1 MIERTFHL
9 MGYNGTQPGNAHYDY
24 AEIRQEF
31 NEKFYLPKFLQTYGI
46 KPSIGAKQLPIQLE
60 EGCSLFDS
68 YLFCINNNIYNFP
81 FGWVEEANDYCF
93 QLPNGRVLEDAFA
106 VYAFCFCDGN
116 LERAKNWKND
126 SVLFPPQYAQA
137 PAQTQFSTAQT
148 PISNFPQG
156 RQIAPTPVYTPP
168 PMIDIDEELNPTAID
183 NYARLTMGIPS
194 NHILKRMALFLGKK
208 HHMPDNI
215 VFVAALVIASGAV
228 CRKYKVAFKKTSVQ
242 SDSLTLEEINKLKT
256 IPPALYGIAEM
267 IAGGGKTP
275 VLNAL
280 LEPMINIFDEHI
292 KKMESIFEV
301 DKENLEV
308 FEDRE
313 GEMSSKDFRVGR
325 NRLRKRKDCS
335 ELKLAAARAMMPKT
349 NCTISALEDSLNH
362 TKGYFSAISDEQ
374 ALLDVLICAN
384 KKKSNEILLRGIN
397 SERADVIR
405 VHRQGFQGPVT
416 GNFFCF
422 AQGGSIEKVLN
433 SSGKTGLRERFI
445 YIAMNGLGIRNYKDF
460 VPDDDELL
468 AEYAE
473 KFNFLKALVEK
484 PLALSELVNLQLTDQ
499 AWNSINDLNNRL
511 EPLKYGGADFSSELL
526 KVMADKITSPI
537 MSVATVLYVLDAKAD
552 ELPLTQGNHFIP
564 DQYVH
569 MAIHFNHEHLI
580 SFRAYC
586 LQEGFITTN
595 EMKKVM
601 MSYFDA
607 GGSVKEELLI
617 HNCAQRSA
625 FRRSKSYKKMVARNT
640 LNQLLSQHI
649 LKRDGNV
656 ISRNQQALPTFNN
669 TLGGDR
675 WVI

>member
-1 MIERTFHL
+1 MIDKIFCFRE
-9 MGYNGTQPGNAHYDY
+9 YIGTLPENANNEHVD
-24 AEIRQEF
+24 IRQDF
-31 NEKFYLPKFLQTYGI
+31 NARFYFPQFLQMYGI
-46 KPSIGAKQLPIQLE
+46 KRSMNAKLLLINGE
-60 EGCSLFDS
+60 EYYGFFDS
-68 YLFCINNNIYNFP
+68 YLLCINNNIYNFP
-81 FGWVEEANDYCF
+81 FGWVEEAKEYCLK
-93 QLPNGRVLEDAFA
+93 LPNGRVLEDAFA
-106 VYAFCFCDGN
+106 VYVFCFCDGSI
-116 LERAKNWKND
+116 ERARNWKTD
-126 SVLFPPQYAQA
+126 PLLFPQQHAQA
-137 PAQTQFSTAQT
+137 PAQNQFLMAQA
-148 PISNFPQG
+148 PIRNSPQG
-156 RQIAPTPVYTPP
+156 QIAPIPVYTPP
-168 PMIDIDEELNPTAID
+168 PMIDIDEELNPTAVD

-194 NHILKRMALFLGKK
+194 NHILQRMASFLGKK
-208 HHMPDNI
+208 HHMPDNV
-215 VFVAALVIASGAV
+215 VFVAALVVASGAV

-242 SDSLTLEEINKLKT
+242 SESLTLEEIDALKT

-275 VLNAL
+275 VLNTL
-280 LEPMINIFDEHI
+280 LEPMINIFDEHV

-301 DKENLEV
+301 DKENLDA

-313 GEMSSKDFRVGR
+313 SEMSSKEFKVER

-335 ELKLAAARAMMPKT
+335 DRKRAAARAMMPKT

-445 YIAMNGLGIRNYKDF
+445 YIAMNSLGIRNYNDF

-468 AEYAE
+468 AEYAA

-484 PLALSELVNLQLTDQ
+484 PLALSELVTLRLTDQ

-511 EPLKYGGADFSSELL
+511 ELLKYGGADFSSELL

-537 MSVATVLYVLDAKAD
+537 MSVAAVLYILDAKAD

-569 MAIHFNHEHLI
+569 MAIQFNHEHLI
-580 SFRAYC
+580 SFRAHC

-601 MSYFDA
+601 MSYFET
-607 GGSVKEELLI
+607 GESVKEELLI

-625 FRRSKSYKKMVARNT
+625 FRSSKSYKKMAARNT
-640 LNQLLSQHI
+640 LNRLLSQYV
-649 LKRDGNV
+649 LKRDGNM
-656 ISRNQQALPTFNN
+656 ISRNQSVNL
-669 TLGGDR
+669 
-675 WVI
+675 I